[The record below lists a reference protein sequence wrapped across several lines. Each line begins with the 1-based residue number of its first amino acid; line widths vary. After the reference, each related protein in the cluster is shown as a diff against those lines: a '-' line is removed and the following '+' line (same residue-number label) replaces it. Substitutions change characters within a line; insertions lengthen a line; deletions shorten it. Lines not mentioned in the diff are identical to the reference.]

1 MGSGLFFAYVT
12 GHLINGIGSGL
23 VGLSLAR
30 RNGRPGAVGLLP
42 PLLLPWVGLLVP
54 LAMLRKGT
62 FKPGNGGRGA
72 RGLLT
77 LVLIGVGAAL
87 SLVSLGY
94 DWGGADADME
104 GQKASIGLGMGDTTF
119 GSTLVVL
126 FAVST
131 LALAIGYYLH
141 GGLRYAAPMVASATL
156 YGSIMAMS
164 LIAAIGLDDLGRTT
178 GNLTA
183 GHAHAEV
190 EVFSG
195 TWIAAAS
202 AVACLLGAYWAAYS
216 NGRGVQSVSGGAALK
231 RTAIENVSPTP
242 PNAGS
247 GDVAPPSEHGRW
259 EIEGW

>member
-1 MGSGLFFAYVT
+1 MAVLGSWAT
-12 GHLINGIGSGL
+12 SAP
-23 VGLSLAR
+23 SSS
-30 RNGRPGAVGLLP
+30 
-42 PLLLPWVGLLVP
+42 WVGLLVP

-62 FKPGNGGRGA
+62 FKPGTGGRGA

-94 DWGGADADME
+94 DWVGADADME

-141 GGLRYAAPMVASATL
+141 GGLRDAAPMVASATL

-247 GDVAPPSEHGRW
+247 GMCATVRTRSVGNRRLVKTVDVRSSLG
-259 EIEGW
+259 EIGDWPDATPGIGDRTRV